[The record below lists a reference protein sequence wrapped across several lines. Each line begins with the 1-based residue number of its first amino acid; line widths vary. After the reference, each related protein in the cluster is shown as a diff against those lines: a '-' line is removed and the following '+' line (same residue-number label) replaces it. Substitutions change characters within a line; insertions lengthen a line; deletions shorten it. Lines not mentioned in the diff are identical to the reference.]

1 MQSKVGMFPG
11 VSVAA
16 FALLLAAGCSSRG
29 PRVIEEHPPLVVPP
43 VPARTIEPPPVTLPP
58 PIEPPVDPPPPPAAA
73 SKPKPTTRENNK
85 PEPKPETP
93 PETASVTGAAT
104 TNPPPPVAPLRTP
117 TTPVG
122 PEATRQIREMLARA
136 QSILNNVD
144 YQKLTPDRRATYD
157 SAKSYITQSEDAMK
171 KDDLMV
177 ARSFAERAEIIAKQL
192 EGR

>member
-1 MQSKVGMFPG
+1 MVPG
-11 VSVAA
+11 VSAAA
-16 FALLLAAGCSSRG
+16 FALMLSACSSRG

-58 PIEPPVDPPPPPAAA
+58 PVEPPVDPPPPPTAA
-73 SKPKPTTRENNK
+73 SKPKPAARENK

-93 PETASVTGAAT
+93 VEPGAAPGAAAAI
-104 TNPPPPVAPLRTP
+104 PPPPVAPLRTP

-122 PEATRQIREMLARA
+122 PEAARQIREILTRA

-144 YQKLTPDRRATYD
+144 YQKLNADRRGAYD
-157 SAKSYITQSEDAMK
+157 LAKSAITSADEALK
-171 KDDLMV
+171 KDDLLL
-177 ARSFAERAEIIAKQL
+177 ARSFAERAEVIAKQL